1 MDKIRVKIGKLEI
14 LAEITEENPE
24 TAKRVFSQ
32 LPIEGT
38 AQRWGEEIY
47 FLVGFDIPLEAGREE
62 CEPGEIGFWPGGPA
76 LAIFFGKTPV
86 STGERPKAYSPCNF
100 FARLVGDWSKEAL
113 EEVRDGE
120 KIVLSKA
127 K

>member
-1 MDKIRVKIGKLEI
+1 MD
-14 LAEITEENPE
+14 
-24 TAKRVFSQ
+24 Q

-47 FLVGFDIPLEAGREE
+47 FLVDFDIALETGRQE
-62 CEPGEIGFWPGGPA
+62 CEPGEMGFWSGGPG

-86 STGERPKAYSPCNF
+86 STGERPKVYSPCNF
-100 FARLVGDWSKEAL
+100 FARLVGKWSKEAL
-113 EEVRDGE
+113 NEVKDGE

-127 K
+127 KQGTTST